1 MHLFRIRTRKK
12 LTPAPTRNGHG
23 FGANVS
29 EIIGAFLGVLMRFY
43 CLVSIYT
50 LLQFRGL
57 IRANRRL
64 KRAKKEPRRH
74 QAKGQKC
81 AVLKAFNLRKC
92 YNSGI
97 YKNIL
102 ASKKLRCVCLLED
115 FQNDKIRDRGGF
127 QIMAKN
133 FQKF

>member
-1 MHLFRIRTRKK
+1 MHLFRITTRKI

-23 FGANVS
+23 FGADVS
-29 EIIGAFLGVLMRFY
+29 EIIGAFLGVLRRFC

-57 IRANRRL
+57 IRANRGL
-64 KRAKKEPRRH
+64 KRAKKETRRH
-74 QAKGQKC
+74 QAKGRKR
-81 AVLKAFNLRKC
+81 ATLKAFNLGKC

-102 ASKKLRCVCLLED
+102 ALKKIEVCVS
-115 FQNDKIRDRGGF
+115 FGGF
-127 QIMAKN
+127 SK
-133 FQKF
+133 